1 MILEVEAFFYQ
12 HKSQSTYQS
21 RNEKCNPQISLY
33 INSITNSNLVPNI
46 IGEKPLGKCVILG
59 RNGSL
64 PTRFCMFSLHK

>member
-12 HKSQSTYQS
+12 HKSQSTVS

-46 IGEKPLGKCVILG
+46 IGEKP
-59 RNGSL
+59 
-64 PTRFCMFSLHK
+64 